1 MELKDYPKL
10 FAASFIGFFMV
21 QASFLMAIPEATPM
35 TCSILS
41 ALTPIYTMFIAAL
54 TIREPVTWKK
64 AGGVVLSFCGI
75 VWLILS
81 SSTGDGGTQTTSMKG
96 VLFMLINGLS
106 FAVYLGVF
114 KPLISK
120 YSVVTYMKWIFLF
133 SFLISMPFA
142 GKELATFD
150 YTSLTGILVIDL
162 LILVV
167 CATFMSYFLISF
179 GQKFVRPTMV
189 SLYSYM
195 QPIMAIAIS
204 IAVGMDTLTLPKV
217 VAVMIVFCGVL
228 LVSFSKSRAQKDKD

>member
-1 MELKDYPKL
+1 
-10 FAASFIGFFMV
+10 
-21 QASFLMAIPEATPM
+21 M

-150 YTSLTGILVIDL
+150 YSSLTGILVIDL

-228 LVSFSKSRAQKDKD
+228 LVSFSKSRAQQDKD

>member
-1 MELKDYPKL
+1 
-10 FAASFIGFFMV
+10 
-21 QASFLMAIPEATPM
+21 
-35 TCSILS
+35 
-41 ALTPIYTMFIAAL
+41 
-54 TIREPVTWKK
+54 
-64 AGGVVLSFCGI
+64 
-75 VWLILS
+75 
-81 SSTGDGGTQTTSMKG
+81 MKG

-142 GKELATFD
+142 GKELTTFD

-217 VAVMIVFCGVL
+217 VAVMIVFGGVL
-228 LVSFSKSRAQKDKD
+228 LVSFSKSRAQQDKD

>member
-1 MELKDYPKL
+1 
-10 FAASFIGFFMV
+10 
-21 QASFLMAIPEATPM
+21 
-35 TCSILS
+35 
-41 ALTPIYTMFIAAL
+41 
-54 TIREPVTWKK
+54 
-64 AGGVVLSFCGI
+64 
-75 VWLILS
+75 
-81 SSTGDGGTQTTSMKG
+81 
-96 VLFMLINGLS
+96 MLINGLS

-150 YTSLTGILVIDL
+150 YASLTGILVIDL
-162 LILVV
+162 VILVV

-217 VAVMIVFCGVL
+217 VAVMIVFGGVL
-228 LVSFSKSRAQKDKD
+228 LVSFSKSRAQQDKD